1 MLVQKYPT
9 TVRKQTKVNISDFED
24 PKIALL
30 NIKPQE
36 SKPKLMKKLP
46 TKKAPLQPYENFAA
60 NIDRFLSR

>member
-1 MLVQKYPT
+1 MLFQKYPT
-9 TVRKQTKVNISDFED
+9 TVRKQKKVNISDFED

-46 TKKAPLQPYENFAA
+46 
-60 NIDRFLSR
+60 SR